1 MLTNTHSIT
10 NHRVDLFS
18 MLAVAEGFGTPG
30 YFAFPCDELPRT
42 MENTTQCLMLGIR
55 LIRRVRHRRVQE

>member
-1 MLTNTHSIT
+1 MLTNTHSVS

-30 YFAFPCDELPRT
+30 RPGLPYFA
-42 MENTTQCLMLGIR
+42 
-55 LIRRVRHRRVQE
+55 RRKRCQEPLFAIGARRQGQVF